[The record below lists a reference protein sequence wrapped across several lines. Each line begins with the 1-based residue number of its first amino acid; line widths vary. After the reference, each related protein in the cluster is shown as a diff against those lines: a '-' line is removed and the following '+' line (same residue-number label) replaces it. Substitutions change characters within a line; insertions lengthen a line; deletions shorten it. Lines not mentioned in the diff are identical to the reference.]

1 MIKLE
6 NQVVHGYS
14 ELHESLRDSGY
25 NLTVSEIKS
34 IVSGKCSNHTHKK
47 YPELLRS
54 MELLSYKSDSK
65 FSISIVE
72 GFDMV
77 AKSLLIN
84 TIDKTFMRV
93 NIPSTV
99 YRCNY
104 DIIDKHLGR
113 NNAWVAGYSALDFVS
128 NMNGSLNLN
137 IIFDRSFPS
146 SWVYD
151 KLYGNGNLV
160 TDDIIDSYLRELEG
174 LDHKVYYVRHLN
186 KDSAK
191 RIYESR
197 DKVDVLDNFA
207 SFEAY
212 WETYIEADKLYR
224 EFFRTYNIEPL
235 VFYSLSDSTGKNSKL
250 VTSAEAGKVVYYEN
264 IMRY

>member
-1 MIKLE
+1 MSIYYDETNDNENEIVNEILKASGLNNDKFPMIKLE

-104 DIIDKHLGR
+104 DIIDK
-113 NNAWVAGYSALDFVS
+113 YS
-128 NMNGSLNLN
+128 
-137 IIFDRSFPS
+137 
-146 SWVYD
+146 
-151 KLYGNGNLV
+151 
-160 TDDIIDSYLRELEG
+160 
-174 LDHKVYYVRHLN
+174 
-186 KDSAK
+186 
-191 RIYESR
+191 
-197 DKVDVLDNFA
+197 
-207 SFEAY
+207 
-212 WETYIEADKLYR
+212 
-224 EFFRTYNIEPL
+224 
-235 VFYSLSDSTGKNSKL
+235 
-250 VTSAEAGKVVYYEN
+250 
-264 IMRY
+264 